1 MTRYLLAID
10 QGTTGST
17 ALVMGIDGRTLGR
30 ESEELPQHF
39 PAPAWVEHDPAEIC
53 ASVERAV
60 QGALRQA
67 GVSGTDIAALGITN
81 QRETTLVWD
90 RASGRPIHRAIVW
103 QDRRTADVCQRLREE
118 GHEATVRERTGLVLD
133 PYFSAT
139 KIAWLL
145 DEKGE
150 RARAEAGALAFGTVD
165 SYLVWWLAGGAAAA
179 APHVIEIS
187 NASRTSLMHLETGR
201 WDAELCALFRV
212 PPAVLPAIVPTT
224 GEVARTRGFAPLPDG
239 VPITGIA
246 GDQQAALFGQA
257 CFEPGSAKCTYGTGA
272 FLVVNTGA
280 RRVHSQHG
288 LLSTIAWQI
297 GGETL
302 YALEGSCF
310 VAGAAVQWLRDGLGL
325 IRSSS
330 EVEALARSVSSSEGV
345 VFVPALSGLGAPHWD
360 PEARG
365 LISGLTRGS
374 NKGHIAR
381 ATLEAIAFQ
390 VADLVAAI
398 REDLALAGGGG
409 VSAAARSPG
418 GQFTVAQLP
427 GRQSPGLP
435 GGQAPG
441 DPRPDVGPPHDRL
454 SDDRFSA
461 GVAGRISDARLRV
474 ERIRVDGGAA
484 QNNLL
489 MQFQSDI
496 SNLCIE
502 RPLDLESTAR
512 GAAML
517 AGVGAGI
524 FASVSDAAQM
534 VEHPERF
541 DPIMTD
547 PVRAE
552 HLARWHDAVRR
563 TRSSESGGASG
574 GGVSGNGSAR
584 AGLED
589 DVH

>member
-30 ESEELPQHF
+30 ESVELPQHF
-39 PAPAWVEHDPAEIC
+39 PAPAWVEHDPTEIC
-53 ASVERAV
+53 ESVERAV
-60 QGALRQA
+60 VGALRSA
-67 GVSGTDIAALGITN
+67 GVRGTDIAALGITN
-81 QRETTLVWD
+81 QRETTLIWD

-103 QDRRTADVCQRLREE
+103 QDRRTADVCQRLRDA
-118 GHEATVRERTGLVLD
+118 GHEAEVRARTGLVLD

-139 KIAWLL
+139 KVAWLL
-145 DEKGE
+145 DHTGSRSRALAGE
-150 RARAEAGALAFGTVD
+150 LAFGTVD
-165 SYLVWWLAGGAAAA
+165 SFLVWWLAGGAPAN
-179 APHVIEIS
+179 APHVIEIT
-187 NASRTSLMHLETGR
+187 NASRTSLMNLDTGA
-201 WDAELCALFRV
+201 WDPRLCELFDV
-212 PPAVLPAIVPTT
+212 PHGVLPRVVPTT
-224 GEVARTRGFAPLPDG
+224 GELARTRGFAALPDG
-239 VPITGIA
+239 VPITGVA

-257 CFEPGSAKCTYGTGA
+257 CFAPGDAKCTYGTGA
-272 FLVVNTGA
+272 FIVVNTGK
-280 RRVHSQHG
+280 RRVDSRHG
-288 LLSTIAWQI
+288 LLSTVAWRI

-325 IRSSS
+325 IRSSA

-360 PEARG
+360 AEARG
-365 LISGLTRGS
+365 LVTGLTRGS
-374 NKGHIAR
+374 NKAHIAR

-390 VADLVAAI
+390 VADLVSAI
-398 REDLALAGGGG
+398 REDLALDQRENAVARQAGAIGAG
-409 VSAAARSPG
+409 ATRSDILQPG
-418 GQFTVAQLP
+418 AE
-427 GRQSPGLP
+427 SP
-435 GGQAPG
+435 
-441 DPRPDVGPPHDRL
+441 
-454 SDDRFSA
+454 
-461 GVAGRISDARLRV
+461 GVAGRISESRLNV
-474 ERIRVDGGAA
+474 GRIRVDGGAA

-524 FASVSDAAQM
+524 FASMSQAVP
-534 VEHPERF
+534 VEQPERF
-541 DPIMTD
+541 EAQMTE
-547 PVRAE
+547 PERRE
-552 HLARWHDAVRR
+552 HLRRWQDGVRR
-563 TRSSESGGASG
+563 ARSDSRSGAASAAFGAAARG
-574 GGVSGNGSAR
+574 AGV
-584 AGLED
+584 EE

>member
-1 MTRYLLAID
+1 
-10 QGTTGST
+10 
-17 ALVMGIDGRTLGR
+17 MGIDGRTLGR
-30 ESEELPQHF
+30 ESQELPQHF

-53 ASVERAV
+53 ATVERAV

-67 GVSGTDIAALGITN
+67 GVKGGDIAALGITN

-103 QDRRTADVCQRLREE
+103 QDRRTAPDCQRLRDA
-118 GHEATVRERTGLVLD
+118 GHEAEVRERTGLVLD

-145 DEKGE
+145 DNEGARE
-150 RARAEAGALAFGTVD
+150 RAEAGALAFGTVD
-165 SYLVWWLAGGAAAA
+165 SFLVWWLAGGAAAK
-179 APHVIEIS
+179 APHVIEIT

-201 WDAELCALFRV
+201 WDTRLCELFRV
-212 PPAVLPAIVPTT
+212 PAAVLPKIVPTT
-224 GEVARTRGFAPLPDG
+224 GEIARTRGFAPLPDG

-280 RRVHSQHG
+280 RRVRSRHG

-297 GGETL
+297 GGEISF
-302 YALEGSCF
+302 ALEGSCF
-310 VAGAAVQWLRDGLGL
+310 VAGAAVQWLRDGLGV
-325 IRSSS
+325 IRSSA
-330 EVEALARSVSSSEGV
+330 EVEALARSVSSSDGV
-345 VFVPALSGLGAPHWD
+345 VFVPALSGLGAPYWD
-360 PEARG
+360 PDARG
-365 LISGLTRGS
+365 QISGLTRGS
-374 NKGHIAR
+374 NKGHLAR

-390 VADLVAAI
+390 VADLVSAI
-398 REDLALAGGGG
+398 REDLAGGH
-409 VSAAARSPG
+409 SPG
-418 GQFTVAQLP
+418 
-427 GRQSPGLP
+427 SPGH
-435 GGQAPG
+435 AAETAS
-441 DPRPDVGPPHDRL
+441 RAEHRE
-454 SDDRFSA
+454 FSA
-461 GVAGRISDARLRV
+461 GMAGRISEARLRV

-496 SNLCIE
+496 SDLCIE

-524 FASVSDAAQM
+524 FSSVSDAAQM

-541 DPIMTD
+541 EPEMTKAA
-547 PVRAE
+547 RAE
-552 HLARWHDAVRR
+552 HTRRWQDAVRR
-563 TRSSESGGASG
+563 TRSSGAAPAAAPRT
-574 GGVSGNGSAR
+574 GS
-584 AGLED
+584 GLED
-589 DVH
+589 DVS